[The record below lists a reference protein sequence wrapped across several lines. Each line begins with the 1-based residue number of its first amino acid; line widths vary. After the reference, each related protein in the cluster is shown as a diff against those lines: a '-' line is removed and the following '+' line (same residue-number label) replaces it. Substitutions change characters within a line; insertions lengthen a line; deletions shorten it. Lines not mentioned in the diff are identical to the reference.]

1 MKSEISIN
9 TNTKRELKMMQ
20 IMEEA
25 RLLKEQKKQNE
36 EMLNIIKIEEM
47 LNNKNKN
54 DYIKSQH
61 KGIIEKKKSQD
72 VIYIYIQMERKHKV
86 RMELEQKLLEEE
98 MMRQEAEVIQL
109 IYNSLNVKTLKKKKL
124 KS

>member
-1 MKSEISIN
+1 MKSDIHQNIKA
-9 TNTKRELKMMQ
+9 KREMKMMQ

-25 RLLKEQKKQNE
+25 RMLKEQKKQNE

-61 KGIIEKKKSQD
+61 KGIIEKKKTQEVSSRLTFRWK
-72 VIYIYIQMERKHKV
+72 ER
-86 RMELEQKLLEEE
+86 
-98 MMRQEAEVIQL
+98 I
-109 IYNSLNVKTLKKKKL
+109 S
-124 KS
+124 

>member
-1 MKSEISIN
+1 MKNEINQNIK
-9 TNTKRELKMMQ
+9 TKRELKMMQ

-54 DYIKSQH
+54 EFIKSQH
-61 KGIIEKKKSQD
+61 KGLIEKKKTQEVD
-72 VIYIYIQMERKHKV
+72 VF
-86 RMELEQKLLEEE
+86 
-98 MMRQEAEVIQL
+98 
-109 IYNSLNVKTLKKKKL
+109 
-124 KS
+124 

>member
-1 MKSEISIN
+1 MKNDISLNIKA
-9 TNTKRELKMMQ
+9 KRELKMMQ

-36 EMLNIIKIEEM
+36 EMMNIIKIEEM

-61 KGIIEKKKSQD
+61 KGIIEKKKTQE
-72 VIYIYIQMERKHKV
+72 MERKNKL
-86 RMELEQKLLEEE
+86 RIELEQKLLQEE
-98 MMRQEAEVIQL
+98 MLRQEAEV
-109 IYNSLNVKTLKKKKL
+109 Y
-124 KS
+124 

>member
-1 MKSEISIN
+1 MEVLVKKETNYKMKNEINQNIK
-9 TNTKRELKMMQ
+9 TKRELKMMQ

-54 DYIKSQH
+54 EFIKSQH
-61 KGIIEKKKSQD
+61 KGLIEKKKTQEVD
-72 VIYIYIQMERKHKV
+72 VF
-86 RMELEQKLLEEE
+86 
-98 MMRQEAEVIQL
+98 
-109 IYNSLNVKTLKKKKL
+109 
-124 KS
+124 

>member
-1 MKSEISIN
+1 MEVLVKKETNYKMKNEINQN
-9 TNTKRELKMMQ
+9 TKTKRELKMMQ

-54 DYIKSQH
+54 EFIKSQH
-61 KGIIEKKKSQD
+61 KGIIEKKKT
-72 VIYIYIQMERKHKV
+72 
-86 RMELEQKLLEEE
+86 
-98 MMRQEAEVIQL
+98 QEV
-109 IYNSLNVKTLKKKKL
+109 NVC
-124 KS
+124 

>member
-1 MKSEISIN
+1 MKEKKEVEVLIKKETNFKMKSEISQN
-9 TNTKRELKMMQ
+9 TKVKRELKMMQ

-61 KGIIEKKKSQD
+61 KGIIEKKKSQE
-72 VIYIYIQMERKHKV
+72 VLNLVKQMERKNKL

-98 MMRQEAEVIQL
+98 MMRQEAEVI
-109 IYNSLNVKTLKKKKL
+109 
-124 KS
+124 

>member
-1 MKSEISIN
+1 MKEKKEVDVMIKKETNIKMKSEISQNIKA
-9 TNTKRELKMMQ
+9 KRELKMIQ

-61 KGIIEKKKSQD
+61 KGIIEKKKSQ
-72 VIYIYIQMERKHKV
+72 
-86 RMELEQKLLEEE
+86 
-98 MMRQEAEVIQL
+98 EV
-109 IYNSLNVKTLKKKKL
+109 V
-124 KS
+124 

>member
-1 MKSEISIN
+1 MKNEINQNIK
-9 TNTKRELKMMQ
+9 TKRELKMMQ

-54 DYIKSQH
+54 EFIKSQH
-61 KGIIEKKKSQD
+61 KGIIEKKKTQEVD
-72 VIYIYIQMERKHKV
+72 VI
-86 RMELEQKLLEEE
+86 
-98 MMRQEAEVIQL
+98 
-109 IYNSLNVKTLKKKKL
+109 
-124 KS
+124 

>member
-1 MKSEISIN
+1 MKSEISLN
-9 TNTKRELKMMQ
+9 TKAKRELKMIQ

-61 KGIIEKKKSQD
+61 KGIIEKKKSQ
-72 VIYIYIQMERKHKV
+72 
-86 RMELEQKLLEEE
+86 
-98 MMRQEAEVIQL
+98 EV
-109 IYNSLNVKTLKKKKL
+109 VFFFK
-124 KS
+124 

>member
-1 MKSEISIN
+1 MKSEISLN
-9 TNTKRELKMMQ
+9 TKAKRELKMIQ

-61 KGIIEKKKSQD
+61 KVIIEKKKSQ
-72 VIYIYIQMERKHKV
+72 
-86 RMELEQKLLEEE
+86 
-98 MMRQEAEVIQL
+98 EV
-109 IYNSLNVKTLKKKKL
+109 VFFFK
-124 KS
+124 

>member
-1 MKSEISIN
+1 MEVLVKQETNYKMKNEINQNIK
-9 TNTKRELKMMQ
+9 TKRELKMMQ

-54 DYIKSQH
+54 EFIKSQH
-61 KGIIEKKKSQD
+61 KGLIEKKKTQEVD
-72 VIYIYIQMERKHKV
+72 VF
-86 RMELEQKLLEEE
+86 
-98 MMRQEAEVIQL
+98 
-109 IYNSLNVKTLKKKKL
+109 
-124 KS
+124 

>member
-1 MKSEISIN
+1 MEVLVKKETNYKMKNEINQNIK
-9 TNTKRELKMMQ
+9 TKRELKMMQ

-54 DYIKSQH
+54 EFIKSQH
-61 KGIIEKKKSQD
+61 KGIIEKKKTQEVD
-72 VIYIYIQMERKHKV
+72 VI
-86 RMELEQKLLEEE
+86 
-98 MMRQEAEVIQL
+98 
-109 IYNSLNVKTLKKKKL
+109 
-124 KS
+124 

>member
-1 MKSEISIN
+1 VEVLVKKETNYKMKNEINQNIK
-9 TNTKRELKMMQ
+9 TKRELKMMQ

-54 DYIKSQH
+54 EFIKSQH
-61 KGIIEKKKSQD
+61 KGIIEKKKTQEVD
-72 VIYIYIQMERKHKV
+72 VI
-86 RMELEQKLLEEE
+86 
-98 MMRQEAEVIQL
+98 
-109 IYNSLNVKTLKKKKL
+109 
-124 KS
+124 

>member
-1 MKSEISIN
+1 VEVLVKKETNYKMKNEINQNIK
-9 TNTKRELKMMQ
+9 TKRELKMMQ

-54 DYIKSQH
+54 EFIKSQH
-61 KGIIEKKKSQD
+61 KGLIEKKKTQEVD
-72 VIYIYIQMERKHKV
+72 VF
-86 RMELEQKLLEEE
+86 
-98 MMRQEAEVIQL
+98 
-109 IYNSLNVKTLKKKKL
+109 
-124 KS
+124 

>member
-1 MKSEISIN
+1 MVKKETNYKMKSEISLN
-9 TNTKRELKMMQ
+9 TKAKRELKMIQ

-61 KGIIEKKKSQD
+61 KGIIEKKKSQ
-72 VIYIYIQMERKHKV
+72 
-86 RMELEQKLLEEE
+86 
-98 MMRQEAEVIQL
+98 EV
-109 IYNSLNVKTLKKKKL
+109 VFFFK
-124 KS
+124 